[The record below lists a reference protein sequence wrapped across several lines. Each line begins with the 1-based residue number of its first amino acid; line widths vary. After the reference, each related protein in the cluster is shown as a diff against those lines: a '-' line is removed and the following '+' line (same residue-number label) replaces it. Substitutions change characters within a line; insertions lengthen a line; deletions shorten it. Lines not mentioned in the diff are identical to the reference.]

1 MKLANVAKTSTKAEF
16 ARSYI
21 ISYSEKANPIADK
34 HGISGTGKPVKELP
48 FKSAKCFYAE
58 FVAHYLT
65 MGYSTDALPSVST
78 FKYVLQDKDNLL
90 PCELRMLRCKGA
102 HASCEVCLNASKL
115 LENKNR
121 KFDQRGKKKYVAC
134 LNTDVVT

>member
-1 MKLANVAKTSTKAEF
+1 MLLANVANVAKTSTKATF
-16 ARSYI
+16 ARDYI

-34 HGISGTGKPVKELP
+34 HGTSGSGKPVKELP

-58 FVAHYLT
+58 FVAYYVA
-65 MGYSTDALPSVST
+65 MGYSTDALPSMST
-78 FKYVLQDKDNLL
+78 FKIVLQDKENLL

-121 KFDQRGKKKYVAC
+121 KLDQKGK
-134 LNTDVVT
+134 